1 MGIHSGSLSGMNSLL
16 SSTISKATQHHKKI
30 DSLFS
35 KNDTTKVKLGSLLSI
50 SFSSKIPMLIFVV
63 TACRCLRGA
72 LRNLSKPKQESLICI
87 QIAFA
92 FIVPRRKWET
102 IIECQSLL
110 ITNSVKKS
118 INAVLKKSL
127 LALFAILLQVYYLP
141 YQKSICVQKR
151 SEIKFYHRNV
161 MISR

>member
-1 MGIHSGSLSGMNSLL
+1 MQLVAGGKLRLQLVGIHLGSLSGMNSLL
-16 SSTISKATQHHKKI
+16 SSIISKATQHHKKI

-50 SFSSKIPMLIFVV
+50 NFFSKIPMLVFVI
-63 TACRCLRGA
+63 AGCRCLRGA
-72 LRNLSKPKQESLICI
+72 LSNLNKPKRESLICI

-102 IIECQSLL
+102 LVECQSLL

-118 INAVLKKSL
+118 INAVLKNSL
-127 LALFAILLQVYYLP
+127 LAILL
-141 YQKSICVQKR
+141 
-151 SEIKFYHRNV
+151 
-161 MISR
+161 